1 MEIASLIISIL
12 SLLVSIAG
20 LVLAIR
26 KQIAE
31 WQRARERCTAHVKY
45 KIDLTRCQ
53 MMQFIFNII
62 IAAAVLCNSITV
74 IVLIKKNKGNN
85 NA

>member
-1 MEIASLIISIL
+1 
-12 SLLVSIAG
+12 
-20 LVLAIR
+20 
-26 KQIAE
+26 
-31 WQRARERCTAHVKY
+31 
-45 KIDLTRCQ
+45 

-62 IAAAVLCNSITV
+62 IAIAVLCNSITV